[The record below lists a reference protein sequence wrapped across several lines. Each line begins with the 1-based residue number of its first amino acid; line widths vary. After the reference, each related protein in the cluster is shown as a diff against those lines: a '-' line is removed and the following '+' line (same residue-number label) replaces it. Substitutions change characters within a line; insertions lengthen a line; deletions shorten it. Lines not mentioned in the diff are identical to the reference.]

1 MGTRYLS
8 KGSEMETRG
17 PMSQSRFGADHGLA
31 QRVSHSSRP
40 NVARYSSCLSRLSS
54 ILQSDFQEMRAL
66 LESGQHVSEIK
77 SLRSFFW
84 SRSTS
89 GNAWIMPPIVKFAGA
104 VSSTEEH
111 HTSVYRVSL
120 RFQALFCLRVFCVEL
135 RIAHPSLFSVHI
147 STSGSGIKLKNLI
160 PEDSEIMIA
169 CSQGDTSRVWKL
181 LYSRRAN
188 VNDVTN
194 NNFTP
199 LKVLMTT
206 LSC

>member
-111 HTSVYRVSL
+111 HTSVYRVLCRIKDCTPFFIFCSYFDIRL
-120 RFQALFCLRVFCVEL
+120 RHKAQESHPGRLRDNDCLLTRRHISGME
-135 RIAHPSLFSVHI
+135 ASLF
-147 STSGSGIKLKNLI
+147 KA
-160 PEDSEIMIA
+160 SERER
-169 CSQGDTSRVWKL
+169 CDQQQ
-181 LYSRRAN
+181 LYSSKGAN
-188 VNDVTN
+188 DNSIMLAL
-194 NNFTP
+194 TP
-199 LKVLMTT
+199 ELTQV
-206 LSC
+206 